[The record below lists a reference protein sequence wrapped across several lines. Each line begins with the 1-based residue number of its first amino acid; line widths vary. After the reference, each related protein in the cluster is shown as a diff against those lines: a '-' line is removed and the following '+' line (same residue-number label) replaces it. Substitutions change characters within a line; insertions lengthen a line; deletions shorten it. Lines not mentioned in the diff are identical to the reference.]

1 MRLSLVPPEA
11 ATIAVDRANEGQG
24 YPVPMMRTF
33 TGLAALAAVLVATA
47 FFYPGSANS
56 RPATPPPGPI
66 GFSDTAETVMGTL
79 VAPPSP
85 RFLARIRNGKMG
97 GVILLGNGWLTR
109 RTAATV
115 TAELQQAACTRSEPL
130 LIAVDQEGGI
140 VRRLPWAAP
149 TEAPDEMSSPSVA
162 RAQASATATALH
174 SVGIDV
180 DFAPVVDTP
189 NSSRSFLGSRAF
201 SHSRTWNAQMARAFV
216 AGLQAKGIA
225 ATAKHFPGLGLAS
238 GNTDNGRIVIRASA
252 SKLEQGLLPFQ
263 SAVRAG
269 VRLVMIS
276 TAVYPKLDGSKRP
289 AAFSS
294 TIINGLLRKKL
305 GFKGV
310 TVTDSLTAPAAER
323 IPHTATRAMLAGSDL
338 LIFGSESASEQGYA
352 TLLADEAGSPRLR
365 NRLTQAAAG
374 IRALKSWL
382 AAHGGPACHSPSSQP

>member
-1 MRLSLVPPEA
+1 
-11 ATIAVDRANEGQG
+11 
-24 YPVPMMRTF
+24 MMRAL
-33 TGLAALAAVLVATA
+33 TGLAVVAAVSVVTA
-47 FFYPGSANS
+47 FVYPGSTTS
-56 RPATPPPGPI
+56 RPATPPPAPA

-79 VAPPSP
+79 VAPPSA
-85 RFLARIRNGKMG
+85 RFLTRIRNGKMG

-115 TAELQQAACTRSEPL
+115 TAELQQAACTRHEPL

-149 TEAPDEMSSPSVA
+149 TEAPDQMSSASVA
-162 RAQASATATALH
+162 RSQASAAATALH
-174 SVGIDV
+174 SVGVDV

-189 NSSRSFLGSRAF
+189 RSAHNFLGSRAF
-201 SHSRTWNAQMARAFV
+201 SRSRTWNAQMARAFV
-216 AGLQAKGIA
+216 GGLQAKGIA

-252 SKLEQGLLPFQ
+252 SKLHEGLLPFQ
-263 SAVRAG
+263 SAIRAG
-269 VRLVMIS
+269 AKLVMIS

-294 TIINGLLRKKL
+294 TIVNGLLRKKL

-310 TVTDSLTAPAAER
+310 TVTDSLTAPAAEK

-338 LIFGSESASEQGYA
+338 LIFGAESASERGYA
-352 TLLADEAGSPRLR
+352 TLLADEAGSRRLQAR
-365 NRLTQAAAG
+365 ITQAAAR
-374 IRALKSWL
+374 IRALKAWL
-382 AAHGGPACHSPSSQP
+382 AVHGGPTCPAS